1 MAFFNDYYKVKR
13 RIRENLFNPRHP
25 RSIPKNLTSLNA
37 ITIFWLDAR
46 EWNRELVTTALE
58 SGADAIFVMPE
69 NVPKVKELG
78 LVQTIAENGDI
89 KPDDDMI
96 ELEINSKEDESK
108 AVSLGLSKIVVVKTS
123 DWMVIPLENLVSQ
136 TKNVIAFVKD
146 YQEAKLAIEAL
157 ETGVDGVLLK
167 TDDINE
173 IIKETIELVVA
184 KITGTKQLGLADRV
198 CVDACTNM
206 IGSQGMLVG
215 NSSSGMFL
223 IRAENI
229 ETPYCDPRPFRVNAG
244 AVHAYIRIPDGKTK
258 YLADLKT
265 GDQVLI
271 VDDKGKTDVTFVGRS
286 KIERRPMLLVEADY
300 NGQKT
305 SLVLQNAETIRL
317 TSPNGSP
324 ISVTHL
330 NIGDEV
336 LVHVEG
342 SGRHFGVKIE
352 ETIVEK

>member
-1 MAFFNDYYKVKR
+1 MGVQ
-13 RIRENLFNPRHP
+13 
-25 RSIPKNLTSLNA
+25 KNMKK
-37 ITIFWLDAR
+37 FWLDAR

-89 KPDDDMI
+89 KPDDDVI

-108 AVSLGLSKIVVVKTS
+108 AVSLGSSKIVVVKTS

-173 IIKETIELVVA
+173 IIKVARLIKESSETIELVVA

-198 CVDACTNM
+198 CVDTCTNM

-215 NSSSGMFL
+215 NLSSGMFL
-223 IRAENI
+223 IRAENV

-271 VDDKGKTDVTFVGRS
+271 VDAKGKTDVTFVGRS

-300 NGQKT
+300 NGQKV

-317 TSPNGSP
+317 TNPDGSP

-330 NIGDEV
+330 NTGDEV

-352 ETIVEK
+352 ETIVER

>member
-1 MAFFNDYYKVKR
+1 MKK
-13 RIRENLFNPRHP
+13 
-25 RSIPKNLTSLNA
+25 
-37 ITIFWLDAR
+37 FWLDAR
-46 EWNRELVTTALE
+46 EWNRDLVTTALE
-58 SGADAIFVMPE
+58 SGADAIFVLPDD
-69 NVPKVKELG
+69 VPRVKELG
-78 LVQTIAENGDI
+78 LVLAIAENGDI
-89 KPDDDMI
+89 KPDEDII
-96 ELEINSKEDESK
+96 ELEINSKDDEAK
-108 AVSLGLSKIVVVKTS
+108 AISLGASKIVVIKTS

-146 YQEAKLAIEAL
+146 HQEAQLAIEAL

-173 IIKETIELVVA
+173 IIKVAKLIKESSETIELVTA
-184 KITGTKQLGLADRV
+184 EITGTKQLGLADRV
-198 CVDACTNM
+198 CVDTCTNM

-258 YLADLKT
+258 YLADLRT

-271 VDDKGKTDVTFVGRS
+271 VDAKGGTDITFVGRS
-286 KIERRPMLLVEADY
+286 KIERRPMMLVEADY
-300 NGQKT
+300 NGQKL

-317 TSPNGSP
+317 TTPDGSP

-330 NIGDEV
+330 KPGDEI
-336 LVHVEG
+336 LVHIEE
-342 SGRHFGVKIE
+342 SGRHFGVKID
-352 ETIVEK
+352 ETIVER